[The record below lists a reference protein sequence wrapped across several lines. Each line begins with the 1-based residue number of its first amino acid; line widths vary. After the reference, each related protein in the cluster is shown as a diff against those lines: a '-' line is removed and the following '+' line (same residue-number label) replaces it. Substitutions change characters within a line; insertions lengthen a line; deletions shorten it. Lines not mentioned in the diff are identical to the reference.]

1 MIVKLL
7 EENPDYPDLTPNQP
21 YFVIGI
27 EADDYRILNDH
38 GKPYLYRSRLF
49 KVIDSNEPNNWI
61 TEYGDDGER
70 YSYPPELNEV
80 GFFEDYF
87 DWQKEELARRKANL
101 MNRPASGLSW
111 DEVKRRIRSRYDR

>member
-1 MIVKLL
+1 MIVKLI

-27 EADDYRILNDH
+27 EADDYRILNDY
-38 GKPYLYRSRLF
+38 GKPYLYRSHLF

-87 DWQKEELARRKANL
+87 EGKNET
-101 MNRPASGLSW
+101 LSQFW
-111 DEVKRRIRSRYDR
+111 HVVNKHLSEAA